1 MKIKLSEL
9 RQIVKSVIKEQTTAT
24 DFLTG
29 KISTSDYFDSV
40 KFAAKG
46 KHLVGQQVRLY
57 FDEANTKDY
66 DFIKITKFE
75 LRGVNLIIYYTETG
89 RTQTFNLTYNCG
101 NNYMLGGRGY
111 KFYNKKFIEDL
122 KKAFCTTSAGGK
134 PVLNIGTYSQ
144 TDQKQPMN
152 VAESQLRKIVKA
164 IIKEEQDCGCSK

>member
-9 RQIVKSVIKEQTTAT
+9 RQMVKSVIKEQSTA
-24 DFLTG
+24 DIITG

-40 KFAAKG
+40 AFAAKG

-66 DFIKITKFE
+66 NFIKITKFE
-75 LRGVNLIIYYTETG
+75 LKGVNLIIYYTETG
-89 RTQTFNLTYNCG
+89 RTQTYNFVYHCG
-101 NNYMLGGRGY
+101 KNFMISDKGTF
-111 KFYNKKFIEDL
+111 FYNKKFIEDL

-134 PVLNIGTYSQ
+134 PVINIGTYSQ

-152 VAESQLRKIVKA
+152 VAESKLRKIVK
-164 IIKEEQDCGCSK
+164 